1 MTAATAGMQNFVEEE
16 AAEAGQF
23 RAIAEQSA
31 PLAEQS
37 LQFFLDGLHGIFIIA
52 AVLALVGALASVV
65 FIRKPAERNLPAG
78 E

>member
-1 MTAATAGMQNFVEEE
+1 MAQ
-16 AAEAGQF
+16 
-23 RAIAEQSA
+23 
-31 PLAEQS
+31 QS